1 MTLEKFQGALLGT
14 FVGDALGMPVEGKS
28 HEDIEAEHGGPLK
41 EMEEGRLPK
50 GSYTDDTQM
59 MIGLAEALAEK
70 GEVDCSLIG
79 SRFVDNFE
87 PRRGYGPATMKIIEQ
102 LRKGARWDAPARKV
116 YDGLGSFGNG
126 APMRIA
132 PLGCMFYDDIGRLRE
147 AAESCSSITH
157 THPLGIEGG
166 VVQALA
172 VALAVGTDPHDGL
185 DPVKFITKLIKFSN
199 KAEFIKPL
207 KKVKELL
214 ERKDGPEVYEVV
226 KSLGNDVKAY
236 TSCPAA
242 IYSFLSHWGS
252 FEDTVVYAVNLGG
265 DTDTIGAMAGAICGG
280 LHGVKAIPK
289 RWLDD
294 LDNNDKG
301 RDYILELGEK
311 LWERKELGH

>member
-1 MTLEKFQGALLGT
+1 MSLEKFQGALLGT
-14 FVGDALGMPVEGKS
+14 FVGDALGMPVEGKT
-28 HEDIEAEHGGPLK
+28 HEDILVAYGGPLK

-59 MIGLAEALAEK
+59 MIGLAEALAEN
-70 GEVDCSLIG
+70 GEVDCSLIS

-87 PRRGYGPATMKIIEQ
+87 PRRGYGPATAKIIEQ

-116 YDGLGSFGNG
+116 YEGLGSFGNG

-132 PLGCMFYDDIGRLRE
+132 PLGCFFYDDIVGLRE
-147 AAESCSSITH
+147 AAESSSSITH

-172 VALAVGTDPHDGL
+172 VALTVGTNPHDGL
-185 DPVKFITKLIKFSN
+185 DPINFITKLIKFSN

-214 ERKDGPEVYEVV
+214 ERKEEPEVYEVV
-226 KSLGNDVKAY
+226 KVLGNDVKAY

-265 DTDTIGAMAGAICGG
+265 DTDTIGAMAGAISGG
-280 LHGVKAIPK
+280 LHGIRAIPK

-294 LDNNDKG
+294 LDNLDKG
-301 RDYILELGEK
+301 RDYVMELGEK